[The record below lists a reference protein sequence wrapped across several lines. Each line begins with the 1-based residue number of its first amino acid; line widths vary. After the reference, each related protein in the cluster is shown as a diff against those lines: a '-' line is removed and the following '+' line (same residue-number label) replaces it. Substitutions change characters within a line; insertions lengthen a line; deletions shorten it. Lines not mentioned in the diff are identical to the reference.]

1 MPLAVRHLNG
11 SELLGA
17 ETIRHKDEG
26 PPGKAFRA
34 FALARWILDK
44 AQERVIIPI
53 FGTVCADLIVQAG
66 NFALCY

>member
-1 MPLAVRHLNG
+1 MRVLPAHAHRQSNIQTW
-11 SELLGA
+11 SQLLGA

-34 FALARWILDK
+34 FALARWILDE

-53 FGTVCADLIVQAG
+53 FGLVCADLS
-66 NFALCY
+66 